1 MEGSGQEGITPCWL
15 PFWISPV
22 MFKVPWCASPA
33 LGPPN
38 PETGGEV
45 PLSVPSEIIVGN
57 PDLSDSLPGASMTL
71 PKNQGFPD
79 RTEGSH
85 LQPPCGWGR
94 QMLSANPIPPRGL
107 SDHFHVLEFSGMSA
121 PLSSVFG
128 CQPPPVSTLSPVR
141 LVPTWPGFSSP
152 PMPSPTAPCNLWGRL
167 M

>member
-1 MEGSGQEGITPCWL
+1 MYPAARIGGSGEEGITPCWL

-38 PETGGEV
+38 PETGDEV

-57 PDLSDSLPGASMTL
+57 PDLSDSLAGASMTL

-79 RTEGSH
+79 WTVGSRH

-94 QMLSANPIPPRGL
+94 QTLLSANPIPPRGL
-107 SDHFHVLEFSGMSA
+107 SDHFLVFK
-121 PLSSVFG
+121 SSQG
-128 CQPPPVSTLSPVR
+128 CLPP
-141 LVPTWPGFSSP
+141 
-152 PMPSPTAPCNLWGRL
+152 
-167 M
+167 